1 MLGSGL
7 VLLLALSSYS
17 LISVVA
23 YLGLSLVLVGL
34 GAQLYVHLMGLLK
47 KPCKDP
53 LACVAALEL
62 AVTEEQVAAVTGRAT
77 ECLNT
82 AVAAVR
88 SLILAENYLD
98 TAKFGLILYTATFLG
113 ALANTLTLVTL
124 SWILAFTL
132 PTIYDAKKKEIDGA
146 VAAAME
152 HYTTLNAKVAALLP
166 CPAAK
171 QE

>member
-1 MLGSGL
+1 MGHLTMALGSTITRWKEPALSGLVLGSGL

-53 LACVAALEL
+53 LACL
-62 AVTEEQVAAVTGRAT
+62 A
-77 ECLNT
+77 
-82 AVAAVR
+82 
-88 SLILAENYLD
+88 
-98 TAKFGLILYTATFLG
+98 
-113 ALANTLTLVTL
+113 ALANTLALVTL
-124 SWILAFTL
+124 FWILAFTL

-152 HYTTLNAKVAALLP
+152 HYTSLNAKVAALLP
-166 CPAAK
+166 ATPAAK